1 MKTDALLKYLKITRA
16 TAVRAAGFLSLAED
30 GCFGCSALPDNI
42 KPAQKDIETILT
54 RENEL
59 IELLEEK

>member
-16 TAVRAAGFLSLAED
+16 TAMRAAGFLALAEYN
-30 GCFGCSALPDNI
+30 CAGCSAMPDNI
-42 KPAQKDIETILT
+42 KPAQNDVEDILN